1 MTAPAFAQS
10 SSVPAAVSC
19 LFCKSPVV
27 ASVVDL
33 GKHPLCQSILTA
45 EGLDQMEPFYP
56 LHAKVCEQCWLVQVH
71 EYVRPEEIFTEYAY
85 FSGYS
90 DSWLAHARAYV
101 EMISER
107 LGLGPDSQVIELG
120 SNDGYLLQYFVG
132 KGIRALGVEPA
143 ANVARVA
150 VDKGIPTLV
159 RFFGD
164 ATAHSLLAEGKR
176 ADLVCGANV
185 FAQVPDPNDFV
196 AGIKTL
202 LKPEG
207 VVTIEFPHLLQLLD
221 QRQFDTIYHE
231 HFSYFSLRTA
241 SRIFEANRLTIFDV
255 EELPT
260 HGGSLRIYARHTENV
275 KLEVTERARDLAE
288 LEKAEGLDTLER
300 YQRFASEVER
310 VKLDVL
316 SFLIEAKRQGK
327 TVAGYGAPGK
337 GNTLINYC
345 GIRQDLL
352 AFTVDRNPYKAGK
365 FLPGSHIPVL
375 DPSAI
380 ATEKPDYLFILP
392 WNLRKEIMS
401 QMEGIRA
408 WGGKF
413 VIPIP
418 TLEVL

>member
-1 MTAPAFAQS
+1 MIVGSLARPSRAPAAT
-10 SSVPAAVSC
+10 PC
-19 LFCKSPVV
+19 LFCKAPVV

-45 EGLDQMEPFYP
+45 EELDRMEPFYP

-90 DSWLAHARAYV
+90 DSWLAHARSYV
-101 EMISER
+101 EMITER
-107 LGLGPDSQVIELG
+107 LGLGHESQVIELG
-120 SNDGYLLQYFVG
+120 SNDGYLLQYFVA
-132 KGIRALGVEPA
+132 KGIPALGVEPA

-150 VDKGIPTLV
+150 LAKGIPTLV
-159 RFFGD
+159 RFFSNS
-164 ATAHSLLAEGKR
+164 TARGLVAEGKR
-176 ADLVCGANV
+176 ADLICGANV

-241 SRIFEANRLTIFDV
+241 SRIFAANQLTIFDV
-255 EELPT
+255 EELPS
-260 HGGSLRIYARHTENV
+260 HGGSLRIYGRHAKHA
-275 KLEVTERARDLAE
+275 KLAVTERTRALAE
-288 LEKAEGLDTLER
+288 REDEEGLDTLER
-300 YQRFASEVER
+300 YRRFAREVEQ

-316 SFLIEAKRQGK
+316 SFLLQAKRANQL
-327 TVAGYGAPGK
+327 VAGYGAPGK

-345 GIRQDLL
+345 GIRPDLL

-365 FLPGSHIPVL
+365 YLPGSHIPVL

-380 ATEKPDYLFILP
+380 LAEKPDYLFILP
-392 WNLRKEIMS
+392 WNLKKEIMS
-401 QMEGIRA
+401 QMEQIRD